1 LTATENAFLN
11 RRDYPKTK
19 YTETLFLI
27 AGIEVLFSWT
37 FLVLVGLLPSRTISS
52 LAPASTAVGFAILGL
67 GILEYGVVVLNV
79 QLAWILPDDH
89 DESGVAPFLCGY
101 CLLAQI
107 LLMFPPL
114 IIVAIVVV
122 PLLLI
127 SIAVVGWYFQ
137 KFTSLRLSTA
147 GQEVFQYPLSMKS
160 LLWMPV
166 WLLGLGL
173 IPPMLFLFCGPN
185 LFELAVTNGRYLG
198 VAVIC
203 SAMGMVA
210 VSFLPLLVCYSFLFI
225 SQSTRSFQIV
235 STAVAVLSLGLAMAI
250 EALASNF
257 TSAIMPLVSLAI
269 AMFVAGLWMGLLP
282 WRKDGLQIVFA
293 KPSHGFAV
301 VEVKFDDVQ

>member
-1 LTATENAFLN
+1 MAIDPFLGN

-19 YTETLFLI
+19 YIETLFLI

-37 FLVLVGLLPSRTISS
+37 FLVLAGLLPSRAISS
-52 LAPASTAVGFAILGL
+52 IAPASTAVGFAILGL
-67 GILEYGVVVLNV
+67 GMLEYGVVVLNV
-79 QLAWILPDDH
+79 QLAWLLPDDH

-101 CLLAQI
+101 CLLAQV

-137 KFTSLRLSTA
+137 KFTSLRLAKA
-147 GQEVFQYPLSMKS
+147 GQVVFQYPLSMRS

-166 WLLGLGL
+166 WLIGLGAIPL
-173 IPPMLFLFCGPN
+173 ILFLFCGPN
-185 LFELAVTNGRYLG
+185 LFELAVAKGRYFG

-210 VSFLPLLVCYSFLFI
+210 VSFLPLLICYSFLFI

-235 STAVAVLSLGLAMAI
+235 STTGAVLSLGLAIAI

-269 AMFVAGLWMGLLP
+269 AMFVAGLWMGLMP
-282 WRKDGLQIVFA
+282 WRKDGLQVVFA
-293 KPSHGFAV
+293 KPSSEGFATV
-301 VEVKFDDVQ
+301 DVKFDDLQ